1 MAEFKTVVKKGDAS
15 KAFDLE
21 DKEIGLDEKAKKEGI
36 DPPSDDIFRNY

>member
-1 MAEFKTVVKKGDAS
+1 MAEYKHVVKKGDAA

-21 DKEIGLDEKAKKEGI
+21 DKEIDLDKKAKKDGV